1 MADLAADV
9 LVPAPEAGRIWTGS
23 RRVRF
28 GDVNP
33 GGRARLDSLSAYVQ
47 DVASDDTEAAG
58 VGGGTGTGP
67 AGNVWVVRRAVY
79 EVHRAA
85 RFLEDLTLT
94 TWCSGLG
101 RRWGERR
108 VSMHG
113 SKGAHIEAALLWVT
127 LDLETGRPVPIG
139 DDFDAGYREAAGGRE
154 VSARLQHPNAVPDD
168 PAVRRMP
175 WSLRAT
181 DFDLL
186 DHVNNAASFAMVEQ
200 VIAHHDRH
208 SSFRAEVEYRV
219 PVESGCEV
227 ELAILEDAG
236 GMAMWALARPA
247 GHEPGAPPIVATT
260 ARLLLR

>member
-9 LVPAPEAGRIWTGS
+9 LVPVPAEGRVWTS
-23 RRVRF
+23 TRRVRF

-58 VGGGTGTGP
+58 MGGEM
-67 AGNVWVVRRAVY
+67 AWVVRRAVY

-101 RRWGERR
+101 SRWGERR
-108 VSMHG
+108 VSMVG
-113 SKGAHIEAALLWVT
+113 DRGAHIEAALLWVS
-127 LDLETGRPVPIG
+127 LDVSTGRSVPIG
-139 DDFDAGYREAAGGRE
+139 ANFDPGFVEAAGGRE
-154 VSARLQHPNAVPDD
+154 VSGRLQHRTVVPEGPD
-168 PAVRRMP
+168 VQRFP
-175 WSLRAT
+175 WVLRAT

-186 DHVNNAASFAMVEQ
+186 DHVNNAASFAMVEE

-208 SSFRAEVEYRV
+208 RTFRAEVEYRV
-219 PVESGCEV
+219 PVESGCDL
-227 ELAILEDAG
+227 ELVVQEGPAVDPAT
-236 GMAMWALARPA
+236 MAMWALARPA
-247 GHEPGAPPIVATT
+247 GHPAGDPPIVATT
-260 ARLLLR
+260 ARFQLWT

>member
-9 LVPAPEAGRIWTGS
+9 LVPVPAQGRVWSGT

-58 VGGGTGTGP
+58 MGGDM
-67 AGNVWVVRRAVY
+67 VWVVRRAVY
-79 EVHRAA
+79 EVRQAA

-108 VSMHG
+108 VSMTG
-113 SKGAHIEAALLWVT
+113 SLGARIDAALLWVS

-154 VSARLQHPNAVPDD
+154 VSARLQHPTVVPDD

-175 WSLRAT
+175 WALRAT

-186 DHVNNAASFAMVEQ
+186 DHVNNAASFAMVEE

-208 SSFRAEVEYRV
+208 STFRAEVEYRV
-219 PVESGCEV
+219 PVESGCEL
-227 ELAILEDAG
+227 ELAILESPGA
-236 GMAMWALARPA
+236 MTMWALARPA
-247 GHEPGAPPIVATT
+247 GHAPDAPPIVATT
-260 ARLLLR
+260 ARLLIT